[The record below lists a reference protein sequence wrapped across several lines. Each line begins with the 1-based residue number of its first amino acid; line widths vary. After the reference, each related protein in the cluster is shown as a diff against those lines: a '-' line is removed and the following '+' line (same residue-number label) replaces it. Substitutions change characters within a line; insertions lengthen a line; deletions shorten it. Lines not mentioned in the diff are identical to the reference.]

1 MAKTSTRNIKL
12 VGFAGL
18 GVVAVGGIVLGVV
31 PLIGQLGG
39 TNEDITA
46 ANAQTSQLRT
56 QIQQLQGVQDNEA
69 QVNQFKDDFV
79 AAFPETAQVPDLI
92 NTIATAAVKAG
103 IPASDI
109 TNYGFQAPV
118 IGAAAT
124 ATSGSA
130 STSASGTTGST
141 GATGTT
147 GSTGSTAAT
156 PAPGATASAGTGTG
170 TAGASALG
178 ATTGQAAA
186 MTLNLT
192 VQGNTRKF
200 AVFMSNLT
208 DMDRNFSIT
217 TFAVAGGSQGSPDT
231 LTLTGRTLL
240 YSHITTPEESSSGT
254 GSTGATGSTS
264 TSTGSG
270 TTTVPTTAPSAG

>member
-18 GVVAVGGIVLGVV
+18 GVIAVGGIVLGIV
-31 PLIGQLGG
+31 PLVGQLGG
-39 TNEDITA
+39 TNEDIDA
-46 ANAQTSQLRT
+46 ANQQTSQLRT
-56 QIQQLQGVQDNEA
+56 QIQQLEGVQDNEA
-69 QVNQFKDDFV
+69 EVNKFKEDFV

-92 NTIATAAVKAG
+92 NTIATAAVQAG
-103 IPASDI
+103 IPASSI

-130 STSASGTTGST
+130 TTSGAAGTPAAAAPAATAPTTGTGAAGTGAAGTTG
-141 GATGTT
+141 G
-147 GSTGSTAAT
+147 
-156 PAPGATASAGTGTG
+156 
-170 TAGASALG
+170 SALG

-200 AVFMSNLT
+200 ATFMTNLT
-208 DMDRNFSIT
+208 NMDRNFSIT
-217 TFAVAGGSQGSPDT
+217 TFAVAGGAQGTPDT

-240 YSHITTPEESSSGT
+240 YSHITTPEESASGAGATGVTGT
-254 GSTGATGSTS
+254 GAAGTGATVAP
-264 TSTGSG
+264 
-270 TTTVPTTAPSAG
+270 VPTTAPSAG